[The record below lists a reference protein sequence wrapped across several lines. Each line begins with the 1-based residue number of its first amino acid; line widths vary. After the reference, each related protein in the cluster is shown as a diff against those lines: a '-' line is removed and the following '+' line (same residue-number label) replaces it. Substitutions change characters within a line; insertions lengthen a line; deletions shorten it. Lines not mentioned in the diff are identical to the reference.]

1 MDQIYKNKPL
11 VIITAPSGAGKT
23 TLTRYLLEIYDV
35 LKFSVSSTT
44 RPIRWSEIN
53 GVDYHFIRLDQM
65 EQKISDWKM
74 LEREEVYPGN
84 IYGTDKNE
92 LKKIRDTGHIPLL
105 DIDVKGALNI
115 KAIRPNILSIFISP
129 PDINTLQN
137 RLKERNT
144 DTEENIKIR
153 VDKANYEMNYA
164 DSFDMKIINDDLNK
178 AKKEIS
184 EVVWTRLEKIN
195 WIDG

>member
-1 MDQIYKNKPL
+1 
-11 VIITAPSGAGKT
+11 
-23 TLTRYLLEIYDV
+23 
-35 LKFSVSSTT
+35 
-44 RPIRWSEIN
+44 
-53 GVDYHFIRLDQM
+53 
-65 EQKISDWKM
+65 M

-84 IYGTDKNE
+84 IYGTDKDE

-115 KAIRPNILSIFISP
+115 KAIRPNTLSIFISP

-144 DTEENIKIR
+144 DAEENIKIR

-178 AKKEIS
+178 AKKEVS
-184 EVVWTRLEKIN
+184 EVI
-195 WIDG
+195 